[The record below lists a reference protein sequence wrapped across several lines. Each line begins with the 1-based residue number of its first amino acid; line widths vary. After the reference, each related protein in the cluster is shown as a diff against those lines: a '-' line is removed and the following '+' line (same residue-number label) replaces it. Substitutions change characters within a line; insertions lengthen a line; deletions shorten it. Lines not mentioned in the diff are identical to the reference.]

1 MRQVRQALQQ
11 VQHPRNSF
19 RAFESRLHWH
29 CHFIQKFE
37 TQPNIEFTDLNPG
50 YGNFPWQHDEQHLQ
64 AWQSGQTGIPLVDA
78 CMRCVAATGFLNF
91 RMRAL
96 LVSCLTHLLGLNW
109 KLGVKHLARC
119 FLDFEPGIHYPQ
131 FQMQAGVTG
140 INTIRIYNPIKQA
153 LDHDS
158 EGEFIHQWI
167 PELAKLPMPWL
178 ASPWELGWID
188 RMSMNIKLPPIYE
201 QPIVFPKEAMVK
213 ARQLFW
219 TFRQSKE
226 VRVHREQILQKH
238 VSPSNSTRHQSRAR
252 KSRVEKNKLVQQEF
266 EQVRG
271 IGRLST

>member
-1 MRQVRQALQQ
+1 MEEL
-11 VQHPRNSF
+11 
-19 RAFESRLHWH
+19 
-29 CHFIQKFE
+29 
-37 TQPNIEFTDLNPG
+37 
-50 YGNFPWQHDEQHLQ
+50 
-64 AWQSGQTGIPLVDA
+64 
-78 CMRCVAATGFLNF
+78 
-91 RMRAL
+91 
-96 LVSCLTHLLGLNW
+96 
-109 KLGVKHLARC
+109 KHLARY

-188 RMSMNIKLPPIYE
+188 RISMNIKLPPIYE
-201 QPIVFPKEAMVK
+201 QPIVFPKEAMAK

-238 VSPSNSTRHQSRAR
+238 VSSSNSTRHQSRTR

-266 EQVRG
+266 EQIQG